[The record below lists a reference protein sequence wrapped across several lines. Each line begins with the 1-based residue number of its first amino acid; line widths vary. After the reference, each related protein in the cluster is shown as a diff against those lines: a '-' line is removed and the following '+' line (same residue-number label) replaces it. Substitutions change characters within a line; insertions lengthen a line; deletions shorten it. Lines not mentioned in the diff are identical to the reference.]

1 MSSRSSRSSDRQEV
15 VTWGQATHPPSLL
28 GASNRKRE
36 IHILQERVFQV
47 SSFSRS
53 FFSRQV
59 IKSAWDRG
67 TRLWVLGWA
76 GGISHETCPLYRD
89 SKFGT
94 LGLYPTPGLLQ
105 ALTEQVAPLL
115 PSQGLKQMACSMQ
128 GWGAGPAW
136 VPSSI
141 YCWGTSAS
149 APAVS
154 LVLRE
159 GGPQDKNSYY
169 PSPPKAALC

>member
-1 MSSRSSRSSDRQEV
+1 M
-15 VTWGQATHPPSLL
+15 TWGQATHPPSLL
-28 GASNRKRE
+28 GASNRKRD

-47 SSFSRS
+47 SAFSRS

-59 IKSAWDRG
+59 MKSVWDRG

-76 GGISHETCPLYRD
+76 GGISHETCPLCRD

-105 ALTEQVAPLL
+105 ALTEQVAALL
-115 PSQGLKQMACSMQ
+115 PSQGLKQMACSVQ

-136 VPSSI
+136 VPRGSS

-149 APAVS
+149 APAAS
-154 LVLRE
+154 LVFRE
-159 GGPQDKNSYY
+159 GAPRTKTPTTLPFPRLPCVGN
-169 PSPPKAALC
+169 